1 MKKGG
6 KSWELTLCLWICREK
21 KTFVRQLLVN
31 CPSPASVFPKLGQFG
46 TASHWLFIAHDQLCK
61 FVQVIKFW
69 HVKMSHNLEP
79 RKVAIPPNIFTY
91 LGISIETDAT
101 RISTPASGTSSCIK
115 TFRYRTAWVPF
126 FGYLRSSGINIF
138 VYSGIGIN
146 TCQTVWHLNLQMWK
160 GINLAHPHRRRWWGT
175 TCTVYSIVRP
185 AYKRWIGIHPR
196 CRWSAGNWEGQRD
209 AFCKSSLL

>member
-79 RKVAIPPNIFTY
+79 RKVAIPPTY
-91 LGISIETDAT
+91 LHIWASASRLMRLESALRHPALRPALKHSGTELHGSPSSGTWEV
-101 RISTPASGTSSCIK
+101 PAS
-115 TFRYRTAWVPF
+115 TFLFIPVLELTHARQ
-126 FGYLRSSGINIF
+126 FGI
-138 VYSGIGIN
+138 
-146 TCQTVWHLNLQMWK
+146 
-160 GINLAHPHRRRWWGT
+160 
-175 TCTVYSIVRP
+175 
-185 AYKRWIGIHPR
+185 
-196 CRWSAGNWEGQRD
+196 
-209 AFCKSSLL
+209 